1 MINLLHT
8 ILLFTGMIGLLAL
21 LGLSLA
27 GVNGLVWASLLGGL
41 FLLFSQ
47 HASPYL
53 MLRLV
58 KARPLAVQEA
68 PGLYQLIETLARRAD
83 LPKMPRLY
91 YVPDRMMNAFAV
103 GRRDEAAI
111 GLTEGL
117 LRHLSRRE
125 LAGVLAH
132 EISHIRHNDMRVMS
146 VAALISHLTSL
157 FSSFGQLLLFLNLPL
172 LLFGRTAVSWF
183 AILLLLVA
191 PLLSSLLQLALSRT
205 REFEADLGAAHL
217 TGDPEGLATALQKM
231 AYYQDNLFKRILM
244 PGHKAP
250 DPSLFRTHPRTDERV
265 NRLRQLVVSNEPWL
279 IQPPET
285 PVARPAPI
293 SPISRRSP
301 WQTGGLRF

>member
-1 MINLLHT
+1 MNQNQIKRNRLNNLLHT
-8 ILLFTGMIGLLAL
+8 ILLFAGMIGLLAL

-58 KARPLAVQEA
+58 KARPLAVPEA
-68 PGLYQLIETLARRAD
+68 PGLYQLIETLTHRAD
-83 LPKMPRLY
+83 LPRMPRLY
-91 YVPDRMMNAFAV
+91 YIPDRMMNAFAV
-103 GRRDEAAI
+103 GSRDEAAI

-117 LRHLSRRE
+117 LRHLDKRE

-172 LLFGRTAVSWF
+172 LLFGRTTISWF

-231 AYYQDNLFKRILM
+231 AYHQDNPFKRILR
-244 PGHKAP
+244 PGYSTS

-279 IQPPET
+279 IQP
-285 PVARPAPI
+285 A
-293 SPISRRSP
+293 
-301 WQTGGLRF
+301 

>member
-1 MINLLHT
+1 MNQNQIMRNRLTNLLHT
-8 ILLFTGMIGLLAL
+8 ILLFAGMIGLLAL

-68 PGLYQLIETLARRAD
+68 PGLYQLIETLAHRAD
-83 LPKMPRLY
+83 LPRMPRLY
-91 YVPDRMMNAFAV
+91 YIPDRMMNAFAV
-103 GRRDEAAI
+103 GSRDEAAI

-117 LRHLSRRE
+117 LRHLDKRE

-146 VAALISHLTSL
+146 VAALISRLTSL

-217 TGDPEGLATALQKM
+217 TGDPEGLVTALQKM
-231 AYYQDNLFKRILM
+231 ASYQDNPFKRILR
-244 PGHKAP
+244 PGYSTS

-279 IQPPET
+279 IQP
-285 PVARPAPI
+285 A
-293 SPISRRSP
+293 
-301 WQTGGLRF
+301 